1 MTPSFLTQP
10 VRLLLFG
17 GKGGVGKT
25 TCATATAFSLAKAN
39 PTRRYVLVSTD
50 PAHSVN
56 DAIAGAT
63 PPENLQVVELDAAA
77 KHREFMAQHED
88 RLREIAKLG
97 TFLDGEDIDR
107 FLKLSVP
114 GLDELMAFLQLA
126 DWLDESRYDTIIAD
140 TAPTGHTLRLLA
152 MPDFLSN
159 WLGVLDALLAK
170 HRFMKETF
178 GGPSLGDDDLTLFL
192 QALAARF
199 DTLAE
204 LLADHQQCRFVP
216 VMLAERLSVLETMD
230 LLEQLGSMQI
240 RADEIIVNRVIPPDA
255 DATLSAWRTRQSA
268 MLAALPKAITVRTLW
283 GAPLLGDEVEGADR
297 LARFFDHFIP
307 PAQLASFM
315 KGTDAAPP
323 AAADAPTRTLGH
335 ADLAALAKLR
345 IMFFAGKGGTGK
357 TTLSAAAA
365 LALADQTDRRVLI
378 VSTDPAHS
386 LADALGATLGPE
398 ATAVASRLE
407 AIELDAG
414 AEFEAFRDAYSEELE
429 EFLDGLLQSID
440 LAYDRD
446 VMERLLDLA
455 PPGLDEVMALLRV
468 VDTLRREEHDIVI
481 LDTAPTGHLLR
492 LLELP
497 ELIDHWLQAVFAVF
511 LKYERTFRLPKFQ
524 ARLIEISRGIKSLRA
539 LLTGPQAA
547 VIPVSILTDL
557 ALAESKDL
565 VEACDRLKVRV
576 PLVLLNQAL
585 PPGRGILADA
595 VRLREATVRQAFADH
610 LRRTPQVL
618 VYRVGEPRGVEELTS
633 LGLALFGCARAAA

>member
-25 TCATATAFSLAKAN
+25 TCATATAFSLAQAN

-56 DAIAGAT
+56 DAIAGAN
-63 PPENLQVVELDAAA
+63 PPVNLHVVELDAAA
-77 KHREFMAQHED
+77 KHRDFMAQHQD

-152 MPDFLSN
+152 MPDFLSS
-159 WLGVLDALLAK
+159 WLGALDALLAK

-178 GGPSLGDDDLTLFL
+178 GGPARGDDDLTLFL
-192 QALAARF
+192 QVLAARF

-230 LLEQLGSMQI
+230 LLEQLGSMDI

-255 DATLSAWRTRQSA
+255 DATLAAWRARQSA
-268 MLAALPKAITVRTLW
+268 MLAALPKAITSRTLW

-297 LARFFDHFIP
+297 LAHFFDHFIP
-307 PAQLASFM
+307 PAQLAGFM
-315 KGTDAAPP
+315 KPSAAASP
-323 AAADAPTRTLGH
+323 AADAPARTLGH
-335 ADLAALAKLR
+335 ADLDSLAKLR

-357 TTLSAAAA
+357 TTLSAATA

-386 LADALGATLGPE
+386 LADALGTTLGPE
-398 ATAVASRLE
+398 ATAVAPRIQ

-414 AEFEAFRDAYSEELE
+414 AEFQAFRDAYSQELE
-429 EFLDGLLQSID
+429 DFLDGLLQSID

-468 VDTLRREEHDIVI
+468 VDTLRRHEHDVVI

-524 ARLIEISRGIKSLRA
+524 ARLIEISRGIKSLRT
-539 LLTGPQAA
+539 LLTGPHAA

-565 VEACDRLKVRV
+565 VAACDRLKVRV
-576 PLVLLNQAL
+576 PLVFLNQAL

-595 VRLREATVRQAFADH
+595 VRLREAGVRKAFADH
-610 LRRTPQVL
+610 LPRTPQVL
-618 VYRVGEPRGVEELTS
+618 VYRVGEPRGVEELGS
-633 LGLALFGCARAAA
+633 LGRALFASARAAA